1 MLHLGKS
8 LEDFKYEATEMG
20 FKEIEIEIFIQE
32 ESVRQHFEKE
42 MSMLI
47 EKRNTLLDEKR
58 TVFTEIHKKLMTRM
72 DTFRRK
78 IREEKLSLEEILL
91 LKEEIQKEE
100 IHSEEQTRLGEQK
113 EQKILMTLKSIKLE
127 IDEKE
132 RKLEFELAKISKD
145 VTTKWLVNKDK
156 KNLLT
161 VNNETKEE
169 MLTLANNDDQTG
181 SNVIKKGRHATELA
195 SEKATPLLKTKALD
209 VTQTKTDNTNSR
221 LPAARGDDGRA
232 EAVDI
237 KDKRLRQATASV
249 KMSMTEGGQGEVT
262 VTDGANWRLCEKG
275 KQSAQQLMGA
285 TVTVNV
291 TQEREVTTVSD
302 ASPKVIT
309 CKDHVRDIWKSDMTI
324 DESSWSNVGKEFSI
338 SKQECLVVK
347 DKCLGI
353 DEMVRNEFIPESHE
367 NVDFLDNCISLK
379 QTKTDVGMTSRKRQ
393 IQQLRDVNI
402 KYERVSKFNLSYN
415 FVPPAVLIKLQVRRT
430 VATKDHGLTGKPY
443 VRNLWPV
450 NCKSM
455 LTWKTFLLETIS
467 HFKVHNIFSP
477 SIDMPRTGIGTFCL
491 RAGEKTC

>member
-8 LEDFKYEATEMG
+8 VEDFKYEATEMG
-20 FKEIEIEIFIQE
+20 FNEVEIEIFIQE

-42 MSMLI
+42 ISRLI
-47 EKRNTLLDEKR
+47 EKRNKLLDER
-58 TVFTEIHKKLMTRM
+58 NTVLTEIHKKLMTRM

-113 EQKILMTLKSIKLE
+113 EQNILMTLKSIKLE

-132 RKLEFELAKISKD
+132 RKLEFELAKISED

-181 SNVIKKGRHATELA
+181 SNVFKKERHATELA
-195 SEKATPLLKTKALD
+195 SEKVTPLLKTKALD
-209 VTQTKTDNTNSR
+209 VNTQTKTDNTNSR

-249 KMSMTEGGQGEVT
+249 KMSKTEGGQGEVT
-262 VTDGANWRLCEKG
+262 VTDGATSRLCEKG

-291 TQEREVTTVSD
+291 TKEREVTTVSD

-309 CKDHVRDIWKSDMTI
+309 CEDHVMDIYKSDMTI
-324 DESSWSNVGKEFSI
+324 DESSWSNVGREFSI

-379 QTKTDVGMTSRKRQ
+379 QTKTDVSMTSRRRQ

-402 KYERVSKFNLSYN
+402 KCERVSKFNFSYN
-415 FVPPAVLIKLQVRRT
+415 FVPPAVLMKLQVRRT
-430 VATKDHGLTGKPY
+430 EATKDHRLTGKPT
-443 VRNLWPV
+443 VRYGWPV

-455 LTWKTFLLETIS
+455 LTWQTFRLMNMFHLIHENIS
-467 HFKVHNIFSP
+467 S

-491 RAGEKTC
+491 KSRGENS